1 MLDYKLQYIVC
12 KYTQYDKLSQQHTH
26 FFCIHINKDHP
37 NNGLSTESK
46 SYSARG
52 TSSATYPHGA
62 TQIHLDARVQHDA
75 LGRLY
80 QHHIHT
86 QRALV
91 AGGKML

>member
-1 MLDYKLQYIVC
+1 MANIPNMTSYPNK
-12 KYTQYDKLSQQHTH
+12 TQTFLHSHQQKSPEQRPQHRGQVVFGSCH
-26 FFCIHINKDHP
+26 AECHI
-37 NNGLSTESK
+37 
-46 SYSARG
+46 
-52 TSSATYPHGA
+52 PHGA

-80 QHHIHT
+80 QHHVHT